1 MLLRESSRTCTY
13 ANVVE
18 RLKLACFYEWSFYEF
33 KVA

>member
-1 MLLRESSRTCTY
+1 MLPRESSRTCTY

-18 RLKLACFYEWSFYEF
+18 RLKLACFYEF